1 MLTLNTKTSITPQPW
16 LNLLLQE
23 VFNMKPLRHSLMLLW
38 FADLMNVTKEVT
50 IHRPSPC
57 NIHKP

>member
-16 LNLLLQE
+16 LRLQE